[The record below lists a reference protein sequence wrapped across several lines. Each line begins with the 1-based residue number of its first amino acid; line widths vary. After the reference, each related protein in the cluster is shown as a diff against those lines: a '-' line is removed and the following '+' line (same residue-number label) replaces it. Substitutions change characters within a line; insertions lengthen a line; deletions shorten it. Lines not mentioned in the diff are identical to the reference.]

1 MADLEN
7 RIMDL
12 ETLVTH
18 QARSIEELSS
28 MVAEQWQIID
38 AMRGKL
44 DALTE
49 RFMALEEQAIAR
61 PEAGKPPHW

>member
-7 RIMDL
+7 RVMDL

-18 QARSIEELSS
+18 QARTIDELSS
-28 MVAEQWQIID
+28 MVAEQWQTIET
-38 AMRGKL
+38 MRGKL
-44 DALTE
+44 ETLTE
-49 RFMALEEQAIAR
+49 RFMALEEQAISR

>member
-1 MADLEN
+1 MADIEH

-18 QARSIEELSS
+18 QARTIDELSS
-28 MVAEQWQIID
+28 LVAEQWQAIE

-44 DALTE
+44 EAMAE
-49 RFMALEEQAIAR
+49 RFMALEEQAVSR

>member
-1 MADLEN
+1 MADIEH

-18 QARSIEELSS
+18 QARTIEELSS
-28 MVAEQWQIID
+28 MVAEQWQLID

-49 RFMALEEQAIAR
+49 RFMALEEQAIGQ

>member
-1 MADLEN
+1 MADLEH

-18 QARSIEELSS
+18 QARTIEELSS

-49 RFMALEEQAIAR
+49 RFMVLEEQAIAR